1 MNIKNAYNRLV
12 EIAKAPPGIS
22 GAGVL
27 KKLGYI
33 IGFGCVVAIPT
44 ILSIVFWC
52 VVSPETD
59 VARFLIIAASVVFLG
74 WIQVILLIFWI
85 LFVIGIM
92 KYW

>member
-1 MNIKNAYNRLV
+1 MNITNTFNRLV

-33 IGFGCVVAIPT
+33 IGFGCMVAIPT
-44 ILSIVFWC
+44 LLSIAFWY
-52 VVSPETD
+52 VVSPQTD
-59 VARFLIIAASVVFLG
+59 MTRFLVIAASILCLG
-74 WIQVILLIFWI
+74 WIQVILLVFWI